1 MRNIELQKLAD
12 AKDQVKQMM
21 LAKSTALSFVE
32 EGPDN
37 IGGRTRG
44 LAIHPDDDNVMFAG
58 SVSGGLFVTRNKGT
72 NWERVQEFD
81 DAMQNSANGTGS
93 LGVSSITITPGG
105 ALYVATGGSAYEG
118 NFSYEGSANISG
130 DGIWYSM
137 STTNFNFQQLPGT
150 NNKDVLKVISD
161 PIADNKIYFTG
172 VSIGLNESS
181 NYQSSQSVSG
191 ISATATIGDAKI
203 SQDGQHIV
211 VGVSQGGIRTWVSHD
226 AGSTFTDMHANGSLQ
241 GFGFIRGEY
250 SISQEKNIGGKYV
263 MYALFANTVSQLGGV

>member
-1 MRNIELQKLAD
+1 MKKLYFLLPLTVAIASVFFIKNHTTDENSRSYFHKSQKVADKQYTANEALEFRKMLYKDAITGKIELQKLAD

-21 LAKSTALSFVE
+21 LAKSTNLSFVE

-118 NFSYEGSANISG
+118 NFSYEGSANIS
-130 DGIWYSM
+130 
-137 STTNFNFQQLPGT
+137 
-150 NNKDVLKVISD
+150 
-161 PIADNKIYFTG
+161 
-172 VSIGLNESS
+172 
-181 NYQSSQSVSG
+181 
-191 ISATATIGDAKI
+191 
-203 SQDGQHIV
+203 
-211 VGVSQGGIRTWVSHD
+211 
-226 AGSTFTDMHANGSLQ
+226 
-241 GFGFIRGEY
+241 
-250 SISQEKNIGGKYV
+250 
-263 MYALFANTVSQLGGV
+263 